1 MEVSLFAQ
9 RRQAL
14 MQAFDEQTAI
24 LVPAAKEQIRNR
36 DVEHAFRQNSDFYYL
51 TGFDEPDAILLLLPG
66 HAEAESVLFVR
77 EKDPEKEVWTGIRAG
92 ADGAVEIA
100 GVDAAYELDE
110 LDDQALR
117 LIENRATLA
126 FDWGED
132 DELDA
137 WMFEA
142 IKTLRGRVRQGVNA
156 PVRIEFVQP
165 VLHEQRL
172 IKSDEEIEV
181 LREACRITVEGHK
194 AAMRSAMNASH
205 EYQIQ
210 AALEAKFMSEGS
222 PRVAFN
228 SIVASG
234 KNACVLHYTTNRDEI
249 AEDALILVDAGAEFD
264 YLSGDVTH
272 CFPAR
277 GRFTDR
283 QKQVYECVLAA
294 QQAAIETVK
303 PDVAYNEVHLAA
315 VRVLCR
321 GLIDMGLLDGTVETV
336 MNTESYRQ
344 YYMHNTGHWLG
355 MDVHD
360 VGQYKQSGEWRI
372 LEPNMVLTVEPGLY
386 IPEWNI
392 GVRIEDDVRVT
403 ESGSEVLTQGLP
415 RSVAEIEDFMK
426 HESSSR

>member
-1 MEVSLFAQ
+1 MNVSVFQ
-9 RRQAL
+9 NRRKAL
-14 MQAFDEQTAI
+14 MELFDEQTAI
-24 LVPAAKEQIRNR
+24 LIPAAKEQIRNR
-36 DVEHAFRQNSDFYYL
+36 DVEYAFRQNSDFYYL
-51 TGFDEPDAILLLLPG
+51 TGFDEPDAMLLLLPG
-66 HAEAESVLFVR
+66 HAEAETVLFVR

-92 ADGAVEIA
+92 AEGAVEIA
-100 GVDAAYELDE
+100 GVDDAYELDE
-110 LDDQALR
+110 FDEQALR
-117 LIENRATLA
+117 LMENRQTLA

-137 WMFEA
+137 WVFDA
-142 IKTLRGRVRQGVNA
+142 VKTLRGRVRQGVNA

-165 VLHEQRL
+165 ILHEQRL
-172 IKSDEEIEV
+172 IKSDEEIEI

-194 AAMRSAMNASH
+194 AAMRSAMNATY

-210 AALEAKFMSEGS
+210 AALESQFMSEGS

-234 KNACVLHYTTNRDEI
+234 GNACVLHYTTNRDVI
-249 AEDALILVDAGAEFD
+249 AENDLILVDAGAEFE

-277 GRFTDR
+277 GRFSDK

-294 QQAAIETVK
+294 QKAAIQTVK
-303 PDVAYNEVHLAA
+303 PGVAYNEVHLAA

-360 VGQYKQSGEWRI
+360 VGQYKQSGEWRK

-403 ESGSEVLTQGLP
+403 PEGYEILTLGLP
-415 RSVAEIEDFMK
+415 RTVAEIEGFMN